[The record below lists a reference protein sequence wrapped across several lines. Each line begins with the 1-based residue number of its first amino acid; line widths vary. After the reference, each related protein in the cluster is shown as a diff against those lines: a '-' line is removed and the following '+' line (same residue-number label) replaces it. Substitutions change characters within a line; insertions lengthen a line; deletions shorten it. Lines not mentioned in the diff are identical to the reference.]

1 MPKWFQNDLLKAGL
15 EAFAIAVV
23 LTPILRDIFRSY
35 NIVDHPGQRKVH
47 VHPIP
52 RIGGIP
58 IAVAY
63 GAALLSLSASS
74 SGGLD
79 IALWKLLPG
88 AGLIF
93 LTGLMDDLFNLR
105 PVVKLAG
112 QMAAAL
118 LVFFSGLR
126 LDVLGKADLPLW
138 LNFPLTVF
146 WLLLTTN
153 ALNLIDGLDGLCAGV
168 GLLATLTLFG
178 AALLHNNQPLV
189 YTTLPLACALIG
201 FLCYNLNP
209 ATVFLGDS
217 GALLIGFLLGCYGM
231 IWTQK
236 TSTLISILVPLIAL
250 SLPLL
255 DLILAVVRRMLR
267 RQSIFSADRGHIH
280 HRLLDQGLT
289 PGRAVLV
296 LYMIGGAAAGLAVL
310 LSAPQIA
317 RFQNVVIAVILGGV
331 WMGMRKLR
339 YREIHLM
346 GRMVF
351 GGGLQQDLRG
361 KLLLEQLEATL
372 RKMDTPE
379 IWWTALVAAVKDFGW
394 IRMSWD
400 GPIGFQQVSLEQ
412 QRPSEPAWS
421 FHILLG
427 EWGSVKV
434 EGCSGKDGLDL
445 VAFAEVLRNSVS
457 NKNMKT
463 KQPAI
468 H

>member
-1 MPKWFQNDLLKAGL
+1 
-15 EAFAIAVV
+15 
-23 LTPILRDIFRSY
+23 
-35 NIVDHPGQRKVH
+35 
-47 VHPIP
+47 
-52 RIGGIP
+52 
-58 IAVAY
+58 
-63 GAALLSLSASS
+63 
-74 SGGLD
+74 
-79 IALWKLLPG
+79 
-88 AGLIF
+88 
-93 LTGLMDDLFNLR
+93 
-105 PVVKLAG
+105 
-112 QMAAAL
+112 
-118 LVFFSGLR
+118 
-126 LDVLGKADLPLW
+126 
-138 LNFPLTVF
+138 
-146 WLLLTTN
+146 
-153 ALNLIDGLDGLCAGV
+153 
-168 GLLATLTLFG
+168 
-178 AALLHNNQPLV
+178 
-189 YTTLPLACALIG
+189 
-201 FLCYNLNP
+201 
-209 ATVFLGDS
+209 
-217 GALLIGFLLGCYGM
+217 
-231 IWTQK
+231 
-236 TSTLISILVPLIAL
+236 
-250 SLPLL
+250 
-255 DLILAVVRRMLR
+255 
-267 RQSIFSADRGHIH
+267 
-280 HRLLDQGLT
+280 
-289 PGRAVLV
+289 
-296 LYMIGGAAAGLAVL
+296 
-310 LSAPQIA
+310 
-317 RFQNVVIAVILGGV
+317 
-331 WMGMRKLR
+331 MGMRKLR